1 MWNIQNDPVLSGNV
15 QIAKCG
21 VLVCSTFVT
30 YCVAYSGSLFQS
42 CGNVWMKMSR
52 TLTWQWPTSD
62 WLNAVT
68 LIKWWSQRCYIS
80 CLQKAAQTEICS
92 HLVKWDSW
100 TDAFTPWL
108 LVVTQPHTRA
118 DTRAPSNSQTQ
129 TRFTLV
135 LRGSVIYLKGCQW
148 ALVVTDSDLA
158 QSYAASLKAPH
169 LESNFKGWLHACSFQ
184 CRQKVR
190 HRWKNEEGDT
200 R

>member
-15 QIAKCG
+15 QRTKCG

-62 WLNAVT
+62 WSNAVT
-68 LIKWWSQRCYIS
+68 LTKWWSQRCYIS
-80 CLQKAAQTEICS
+80 SVCKGLHRQRFAVIWSDEIVGQTHS
-92 HLVKWDSW
+92 LPDS
-100 TDAFTPWL
+100 
-108 LVVTQPHTRA
+108 VVTQPHTRA
-118 DTRAPSNSQTQ
+118 DTHAPFNSQ

-169 LESNFKGWLHACSFQ
+169 LESNFKGSLHACSF
-184 CRQKVR
+184 
-190 HRWKNEEGDT
+190 
-200 R
+200 

>member
-15 QIAKCG
+15 QITKCG

-62 WLNAVT
+62 WSNAVT
-68 LIKWWSQRCYIS
+68 LIKWWSQRCYTS
-80 CLQKAAQTEICS
+80 SVCKGLHRQRFA
-92 HLVKWDSW
+92 VRWDSR
-100 TDAFTPWL
+100 TDASTPWL

-118 DTRAPSNSQTQ
+118 DTRAPSNSQ

-169 LESNFKGWLHACSFQ
+169 LESNFKGWLHACSF
-184 CRQKVR
+184 
-190 HRWKNEEGDT
+190 
-200 R
+200 